1 MLLIPVNN
9 AFAITE
15 DFKITALDATASNQF
30 GFSVSISGDRTIV
43 GAVGDDNAGSFSGS
57 AYIFDFD
64 GASWTQTAKLTA
76 LDAAAGDFFGFS
88 VSISGDRAIV
98 GAFGNDDAGSSSG
111 SAYIFDFDG
120 ASWTQTAKLTALDA
134 AAFDN
139 FGVSVSISGDKT
151 IVGARLND
159 DAGSNSGSAYIFDFD
174 GASWTQTAKL
184 TALDAAASDQFGFSV
199 SISGD
204 KTIIGARLN
213 DDAGRSS
220 GSAYIFDFDGAS
232 WTQTAKLTA
241 SDAAASDQFGISVSI
256 SGDRAIVGARL
267 NDDAGSNSG
276 SAYIFDFDGASW
288 TQTAKLTALDAATF
302 DSFGVSVS
310 ISGDKAIVGALGNDD
325 AGSSSGSAYIFDF
338 DGASWTQ
345 TAKLTAL
352 DAAASDFFG
361 FSVSISGDKAAII
374 GARLNDDAG
383 RSSGSAYI
391 FQFNSTPVA
400 DANNPYSGDE
410 GSLILI
416 DGTVSSD
423 PDGDTI
429 TFSWSTD
436 GSGTFDDATLAQP
449 SVSYPDDG
457 IFNLD
462 LQVTDTSGESDTDST
477 TVTVSNVAPS
487 VIVPSITADNLATIN
502 EGDTFTGS
510 GSFTDP
516 GADTWTATV
525 DYGDGTGSQP
535 LTLNPDKM
543 FNLQHTY
550 LDDDDDDTYTVTVS
564 VTDDDNGL
572 GSASFD
578 VIVNNLPPTLSLIT
592 AILDPVSVGTE
603 ISASASFT
611 DPGTADTHT
620 AQWDWGDGT
629 VTQGAVSD
637 SVTYS
642 HIYND
647 PGIYTITLTV
657 TDDDGGSDSKTF
669 EFIVVYDPSGGFV
682 TGGGWIDSPAGA
694 YTADTSLTGKAKFG
708 FVSKYKKGA
717 DIPTGVTQFQFKVA
731 DLKFHSDS
739 YEWLVVSGAKAMFKG
754 VGTINGAGNFGFML
768 SAIDEKLTSSTDTDL
783 FRIKIVD
790 KATDTLVY
798 DNKVGETDNNA
809 DPATAISGGSII
821 IHKAK

>member
-1 MLLIPVNN
+1 MRKTDLIIFGIAGLLVMLLIPLNN

-15 DFKITALDATASNQF
+15 DFKITALDAAASNQF

-43 GAVGDDNAGSFSGS
+43 GALGDDNAGSFSGS

-64 GASWTQTAKLTA
+64 GASWTQTAKLA
-76 LDAAAGDFFGFS
+76 ASDAAAGDFFGFS

-134 AAFDN
+134 AA
-139 FGVSVSISGDKT
+139 
-151 IVGARLND
+151 
-159 DAGSNSGSAYIFDFD
+159 
-174 GASWTQTAKL
+174 
-184 TALDAAASDQFGFSV
+184 SDLFGFSV

-204 KTIIGARLN
+204 R
-213 DDAGRSS
+213 
-220 GSAYIFDFDGAS
+220 
-232 WTQTAKLTA
+232 
-241 SDAAASDQFGISVSI
+241 
-256 SGDRAIVGARL
+256 
-267 NDDAGSNSG
+267 
-276 SAYIFDFDGASW
+276 
-288 TQTAKLTALDAATF
+288 
-302 DSFGVSVS
+302 
-310 ISGDKAIVGALGNDD
+310 
-325 AGSSSGSAYIFDF
+325 
-338 DGASWTQ
+338 
-345 TAKLTAL
+345 
-352 DAAASDFFG
+352 
-361 FSVSISGDKAAII
+361 AAII

-391 FQFNSTPVA
+391 FQFNSPPVA

-416 DGTVSSD
+416 DGTGSSD

-436 GSGTFDDATLAQP
+436 DSGTFDDATLAQP

-462 LQVTDTSGESDTDST
+462 LQVTDTSGESDTVST
-477 TVTVSNVAPS
+477 TVTISNVAPS
-487 VIVPSITADNLATIN
+487 VTAGNPATIN
-502 EGDTFTGS
+502 EGNTFTGS

-535 LTLNPDKM
+535 LTLNPDKT

-564 VTDDDNGL
+564 VTDDDNGH

-592 AILDPVSVGTE
+592 TTLVPVPIGTE

-629 VTQGAVSD
+629 VTQGAGSG
-637 SVTYS
+637 SVTGSY
-642 HIYND
+642 IYND

-717 DIPTGVTQFQFKVA
+717 DIPTGVTEFQFKVA
-731 DLKFHSDS
+731 DLNFHSVS
-739 YEWLVVSGAKAMFKG
+739 YEWLVVSGAKANFKG

-768 SAIDEKLTSSTDTDL
+768 SAIDEKLTSSTDVDL

-790 KATDTLVY
+790 KDTDTLVY
-798 DNKVGETDNNA
+798 DNKVSETDENA
-809 DPATAISGGSII
+809 DPTTAISGGSIV
-821 IHKAK
+821 IHKAKG